1 MKQLRAHTNQGDDDM
16 NQSNK
21 MSRRDIL
28 KRGAV
33 TATGAGLLSTL
44 NAGTASAQSSDP
56 VRVGAALPMSGP
68 AAADGIEFERGLQLA
83 ANEINANGGVL
94 GRSVEIVIEDTADMG
109 ADKVSQAMQ
118 RLVDRSEVSAI
129 INGYNIGTNMIEM
142 DVAAD
147 SDIIFIHFNT
157 LILHNTKFKT
167 DPDRYY
173 GCFQGD
179 PPEFW
184 YGPGFVKFLAT
195 LEAEGKWTRPNN
207 KLAVIPSANEY
218 SVVIA
223 NAIRDTAAE
232 YGFEISLYETVP
244 YPNNQWGP
252 VLAKLRDDPPA
263 AIAVTHFLP
272 QDLAQFMIEFVPDP
286 TNSLVYMQYG
296 PSLPA
301 FREIGG
307 EAVNGTLYSTVIGAL
322 PDDYAAPFWEN
333 YYAAYGENSAP
344 LTGSQTYDALWH
356 WALSAA
362 IAGGPGDAY
371 DPEQNRKVAGAM
383 RKLVH
388 RGVNGTCRYIE
399 GEQSAYCYP
408 TQEGDPSL
416 GMPHQFLQHQDRR
429 QGPKLIAPDLY
440 KTDAF
445 VAPPWLQT

>member
-1 MKQLRAHTNQGDDDM
+1 MT
-16 NQSNK
+16 S
-21 MSRRDIL
+21 
-28 KRGAV
+28 
-33 TATGAGLLSTL
+33 L
-44 NAGTASAQSSDP
+44 NANSARAQSGEP

-68 AAADGIEFERGLQLA
+68 AAADGIEFERGLNLA
-83 ANEINANGGVL
+83 AEEINAGGGVL
-94 GRSVEIVIEDTADMG
+94 GRPIEIVVEDTSNMG
-109 ADKVSQAMQ
+109 ADNVSQAMQ
-118 RLVDRSEVSAI
+118 RLVDRAEVSAI

-147 SDIIFIHFNT
+147 SEVIFIHFNT

-167 DPDRYY
+167 DPGRYY

-179 PPEFW
+179 PPEYW
-184 YGPGFVKFLAT
+184 YGPGFVKFLAD
-195 LEAEGKWTRPNN
+195 LEATGKWTRPNN

-252 VLAKLRDDPPA
+252 VLAKLRNDPPA

-307 EAVNGTLYSTVIGAL
+307 AAVNGTLYSTVVGAL
-322 PDDYAAPFWEN
+322 PDSYAKPYWEA
-333 YYAAYGENSAP
+333 YMGAYGENSAP

-356 WALSAA
+356 
-362 IAGGPGDAY
+362 
-371 DPEQNRKVAGAM
+371 
-383 RKLVH
+383 
-388 RGVNGTCRYIE
+388 
-399 GEQSAYCYP
+399 
-408 TQEGDPSL
+408 
-416 GMPHQFLQHQDRR
+416 
-429 QGPKLIAPDLY
+429 
-440 KTDAF
+440 
-445 VAPPWLQT
+445 